1 MKTSNQKR
9 NSLGSVNQ
17 HLMAQR
23 IPLIILA
30 MLSMFIGFASAEEIK
45 LTPQYYSIEDFNLKS
60 GKIIEDLKIEYA
72 TLGTPKKNSQGEVS
86 NAVVLCHG
94 FSGNYSQIKLFE
106 GKVGPGKPFDTAKY
120 FFILPTALGS
130 PGSSS
135 ASVSGLGPDFP
146 KYSVEDMISA
156 QYSLVKEHLKTQR
169 LEGVIGASMGG
180 FQTLQWITSYPNFMD
195 WAIPIATSSEVNGRV
210 LARSAALVDII
221 KLDPAYKNGHYKE
234 QPRKGMEVYFMG
246 AYLWYFSHDYYSDTW
261 KTKDELL
268 KGLKDVGLGSDKM
281 DANDIVWREEA
292 MMNFNVTKNLSKVKA
307 KTLVIG
313 VIEDEIFPPSSYKAI
328 AERIPGAKVFDYKS
342 ALGHIGCA
350 RELLKARK
358 VIEEFLK

>member
-1 MKTSNQKR
+1 MKAFNKKR
-9 NSLGSVNQ
+9 NSQDPVTQ
-17 HLMAQR
+17 HLKSQR
-23 IPLIILA
+23 IPLLVVA
-30 MLSMFIGFASAEEIK
+30 MLSMFIGLTYAQEIK
-45 LTPQYYSIEDFNLKS
+45 LTPQYYSIEDFKLKS
-60 GKIIEDLKIEYA
+60 EKVIEDLKIEYA
-72 TLGTPKKNSQGEVS
+72 TLGTPKKNNQGEVT

-106 GKVGPGKPFDTAKY
+106 GMVGPGKPFDTAKY

-135 ASVSGLGPDFP
+135 PSVSGLGPNFP
-146 KYSVEDMISA
+146 KYSVEDMIFA
-156 QYSLVKEHLKTQR
+156 QYSLVKEHLKIQH

-180 FQTLQWITSYPNFMD
+180 FQTLQWITSFPNFMD
-195 WAIPIATSSEVNGRV
+195 WAIPIATSSEVNGRA

-221 KLDPAYKNGHYKE
+221 KLDPAYKDGHYAE

-246 AYLWYFSHDYYSDTW
+246 AYLWYFSHEYYSDTW

-292 MMNFNVTKNLSKVKA
+292 MMNFSVTKNLPKVKA

-328 AERIPGAKVFDYKS
+328 ADAIPGAKVFDYKS

-350 RELLKARK
+350 RELIKARK